1 MRVTTP
7 QTAGRRE
14 WIALAVL
21 ALPCVVYAL
30 DLTVLNLAL
39 PALSADL
46 RPSGAEQLW
55 IVDVYGFMVA
65 GLLITMG
72 SLGDRIGRRRV
83 LLIGAAG
90 FGAASVLAAFSTSAG
105 MLIAARALLGIAGAT
120 VAPSTLSLITTLFE
134 DARQRTFAVGVWITS
149 YSVGAAIGPLAGGA
163 LLEHFW
169 WGSVFL
175 IGLPVS
181 ALLLITGPRLLPE
194 YRDPAG
200 GRLGLVSAA
209 LSVAAVLS
217 AVYGVKRSFDGLGLA
232 AIAAGLLFGAAFVRR
247 QQRSDDPLLDLRL
260 LQGRRFRA
268 VLGANLV
275 GFFALFG
282 MELLLAQYL
291 QSVLGLSPWVAGLWS
306 LPSALAFVIGA
317 LLTSSLVRVVKP
329 ETAMIGGL
337 LVAAAGFAGV
347 AGAVGLYVVVAAWF
361 VYCLGLAPVFTVAA
375 DLISSG
381 APPERAGAASALNET
396 STELGGALGIA
407 LLGAR
412 AAAIF
417 GPGTIGAAAGDP
429 AAREAFTTALH
440 VTAGVAAGLV
450 AAPAIVLALAA
461 PARNGAWLRTVPVRS

>member
-1 MRVTTP
+1 MRMTP
-7 QTAGRRE
+7 KRAGRRE
-14 WIALAVL
+14 WTALAVL
-21 ALPCVVYAL
+21 ALPCIVYAM

-72 SLGDRIGRRRV
+72 SLGDRIGRRRL

-90 FGAASVLAAFSTSAG
+90 FGAASVLAAFAMSAG

-120 VAPSTLSLITTLFE
+120 VAPSTLSLITTLFQ
-134 DARQRTFAVGVWITS
+134 DPRQRTFAVGVWITS
-149 YSVGAAIGPLAGGA
+149 YSAGAAIGPLAGGA

-181 ALLLITGPRLLPE
+181 ALLLVAGPRLLPE

-200 GRLGLVSAA
+200 GRLDLVSAA
-209 LSVAAVLS
+209 LSVAAVL
-217 AVYGVKRSFDGLGLA
+217 AIVYGVKRSFDGLGLLA
-232 AIAAGLLFGAAFVRR
+232 VAAGALVGVAFVRR
-247 QQRSDDPLLDLRL
+247 QRRSDDPLLDLAL
-260 LQGRRFRA
+260 LRGRRFRA
-268 VLGANLV
+268 VLGANLI

-282 MELLLAQYL
+282 LELLLPQYL

-317 LLTSSLVRVVKP
+317 LLTSALVRVVTP
-329 ETAMIGGL
+329 SAAMIGGL
-337 LVAAAGFAGV
+337 LLAAAGFSAVAAAGGLYAVV
-347 AGAVGLYVVVAAWF
+347 AGWF
-361 VYCLGLAPVFTVAA
+361 VYCLGLAPVFTLAA
-375 DLISSG
+375 DLISGS

-396 STELGGALGIA
+396 SSELGGALGIA
-407 LLGAR
+407 LLGSL

-417 GPGTIGAAAGDP
+417 GPGTIGARAADP
-429 AAREAFTTALH
+429 AAREAFATALH
-440 VTAGVAAGLV
+440 VTAGVAAALVVV
-450 AAPAIVLALAA
+450 AACMLVLAELA
-461 PARNGAWLRTVPVRS
+461 RTGAWLRSVTVRT

>member
-1 MRVTTP
+1 MRMTTP

-21 ALPCVVYAL
+21 ALPCVVYAM

-46 RPSGAEQLW
+46 RSSGAEQLW

-72 SLGDRIGRRRV
+72 SLGDRIGRRRL

-90 FGAASVLAAFSTSAG
+90 FGAASVLAALATSAG

-120 VAPSTLSLITTLFE
+120 VAPSTLSLITTLFQ

-181 ALLLITGPRLLPE
+181 ALLLVAGPRLLPE

-200 GRLGLVSAA
+200 GRLDLVSAA

-232 AIAAGLLFGAAFVRR
+232 AIAAGLLLGAAFVRR
-247 QQRSDDPLLDLRL
+247 QQRSDDPMLDLRL

-317 LLTSSLVRVVKP
+317 LLTSALVRVVTP
-329 ETAMIGGL
+329 SAAMIGGL
-337 LVAAAGFAGV
+337 LLAAAGFSAVAAAGGLYAIV
-347 AGAVGLYVVVAAWF
+347 AGWF
-361 VYCLGLAPVFTVAA
+361 VYCLGLAPVFTLAA
-375 DLISSG
+375 DLI
-381 APPERAGAASALNET
+381 
-396 STELGGALGIA
+396 
-407 LLGAR
+407 
-412 AAAIF
+412 
-417 GPGTIGAAAGDP
+417 
-429 AAREAFTTALH
+429 
-440 VTAGVAAGLV
+440 
-450 AAPAIVLALAA
+450 
-461 PARNGAWLRTVPVRS
+461 